1 MEKAKQLEKIQ
12 TEYDLF
18 EVDEDVT
25 LGRVFTMISTNTEEV
40 DVARSLID
48 LEKRR
53 NRRRRFISSVLGKHA
68 ERFGYLD
75 SWYYDMDDTY
85 LDKKRQALNLYYA
98 QLNDFW
104 SALNDNNFSEIYRL
118 MAFTTAKNI
127 GYRLTIQE
135 ERECIQ
141 SSANGEEF
149 ERPVVTDNFNTFNE
163 WFEGALEKASYTQN
177 VEKVKK

>member
-12 TEYDLF
+12 LEYDLF
-18 EVDEDVT
+18 EVDEDIT

-75 SWYYDMDDTY
+75 SWYYDMDDSY
-85 LDKKRQALNLYYA
+85 LDKKSVVLDKYYS

-104 SALNDNNFSEIYRL
+104 SALNDNNTQEQKTEVIDLLLKKKDNVLKRVQMVRSLKDLLLLIILIRL
-118 MAFTTAKNI
+118 MS
-127 GYRLTIQE
+127 GL
-135 ERECIQ
+135 
-141 SSANGEEF
+141 
-149 ERPVVTDNFNTFNE
+149 
-163 WFEGALEKASYTQN
+163 
-177 VEKVKK
+177 KVL

>member
-18 EVDEDVT
+18 EVDGDIT
-25 LGRVFTMISTNTEEV
+25 LGRVFTMISSNTEEV
-40 DVARSLID
+40 DVARSIID
-48 LEKRR
+48 MEKKR
-53 NRRRRFISSVLGKHA
+53 NKRRRFFSKKLGRHA
-68 ERFGYLD
+68 EKFGYLD
-75 SWYYDMDDTY
+75 TWYYDVDDTY
-85 LDKKRQALNLYYA
+85 LDKKRQALNLYYG

-118 MAFTTAKNI
+118 MAFTRAKNR

-149 ERPVVTDNFNTFNE
+149 DRPVVTDNIHTFCE
-163 WFEGALEKASYTQN
+163 WFEGALEKARYTQN

>member
-12 TEYDLF
+12 LEYDLF
-18 EVDEDVT
+18 EVDGDVT

-75 SWYYDMDDTY
+75 SWYYDMDDSY
-85 LDKKRQALNLYYA
+85 LDKKSVVLDKYYS

-104 SALNDNNFSEIYRL
+104 SALNDNNTQEIYRL
-118 MAFTTAKNI
+118 MSFTRAKNR
-127 GYRLTIQE
+127 GYRLTIEE
-135 ERECIQ
+135 ERQCIKK
-141 SSANGEEF
+141 SANGEEF